1 MSATGYYENGVALEP
16 VTKYAIQRTYPGN
29 FLNFS
34 LLNASISFSEAYLYH
49 PKLLTKKFKEGDRVN
64 LTAKMNFEKFPT
76 SAYVGPPYFDSPVE
90 GEIYMGNYPRSI
102 VTQPRVVL
110 NKVS

>member
-1 MSATGYYENGVALEP
+1 MLELRS
-16 VTKYAIQRTYPGN
+16 K
-29 FLNFS
+29 F
-34 LLNASISFSEAYLYH
+34 SFSGPVPNH
-49 PKLLTKKFKEGDRVN
+49 KLLTKKYIEGDKVN

-102 VTQPRVVL
+102 VTQPRVGP
-110 NKVS
+110 